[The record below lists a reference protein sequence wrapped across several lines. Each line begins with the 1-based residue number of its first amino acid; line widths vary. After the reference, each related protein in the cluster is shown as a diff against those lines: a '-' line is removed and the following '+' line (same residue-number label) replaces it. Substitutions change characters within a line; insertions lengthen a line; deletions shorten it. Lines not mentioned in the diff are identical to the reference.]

1 MKRIKIATALILAA
15 ALIFLVYAGCAKRF
29 DGESEIV
36 PDFVFRYAEN
46 QAADYPTTLG
56 ANKFAELVA
65 ERTSG
70 RIKIVV
76 FHSAELGSE
85 VECIEQLR
93 FGGIDFARLSLSQLA
108 EVSQS
113 INVLHLPYLYR
124 DEAHMWRVLD
134 GEIGDSF
141 LGALEEQNIIGLS
154 WYNAGAR
161 CFYTTVPIRKV
172 EDLQG
177 LTIRVQESAMMA
189 DMVRLLGA
197 SAAPIVYSEVYS
209 ALQTGRID
217 GAENNWPSYE
227 SMSHYEVARYFYLD
241 QHTRV
246 PEMQVISRAAMEK
259 LSEED
264 MEIIRECAKES
275 ALFEREEWARR
286 EKLSEQ
292 ICIEKGVEVVVPGPE
307 DVKLMQEL
315 CQPLYEKYAAD
326 SMSIVDRIIQ
336 LGQDEIPESAS

>member
-1 MKRIKIATALILAA
+1 MKRIRITA
-15 ALIFLVYAGCAKRF
+15 ALIIAGLLFLLQPGCANRF

-56 ANKFAELVA
+56 ANKFAELVE

-70 RIKIVV
+70 RIKIIV
-76 FHSAELGSE
+76 FHSAMLGSE
-85 VECIEQLR
+85 VDCIEQLR

-108 EVSQS
+108 EVSPS

-124 DEAHMWRVLD
+124 DEEHMWRVLD
-134 GEIGDSF
+134 GKIGDDF
-141 LGALEEQNIIGLS
+141 LGALEEANIIGLS

-161 CFYTTVPIRKV
+161 CFYTTVPIHKV
-172 EDLQG
+172 EDLRG

-189 DMVRLLGA
+189 EMVRLLGA
-197 SAAPIVYSEVYS
+197 SAAPLVYSEVYS

-259 LSEED
+259 LSEDD
-264 MEIIRECAKES
+264 MDIIRECAKES
-275 ALFEREEWARR
+275 ALFEREEWAKR
-286 EKLSEQ
+286 EEDSEM
-292 ICIEKGVEVVVPGPE
+292 ICRDSGVEVTVPEPE
-307 DVKLMQEL
+307 DLQLMQEL
-315 CQPLYEKYAAD
+315 CEPLYEKYAAGYMD
-326 SMSIVDRIIQ
+326 IVEQIIM
-336 LGQDEIPESAS
+336 LGQNERSESAP

>member
-1 MKRIKIATALILAA
+1 MKRVRAA
-15 ALIFLVYAGCAKRF
+15 AVLIIVGLLFSLYTGCANYF
-29 DGESEIV
+29 DSESEIV

-56 ANKFAELVA
+56 ANKFAELVE

-70 RIKIVV
+70 RIRIIV

-108 EVSQS
+108 KASPS
-113 INVLHLPYLYR
+113 INVLHLPYLYS
-124 DEAHMWRVLD
+124 DEDHMWRVLD
-134 GEIGDSF
+134 GDIGDDF
-141 LGALEEQNIIGLS
+141 LGALEEANIIGLS

-161 CFYTTVPIRKV
+161 SFYTTVPIRKI
-172 EDLQG
+172 EDLRG
-177 LTIRVQESAMMA
+177 LTIRVQESTMMA
-189 DMVRLLGA
+189 EMVRLLGA
-197 SAAPIVYSEVYS
+197 SAAPLVYSEVYS
-209 ALQTGRID
+209 ALLTGRID

-275 ALFEREEWARR
+275 ALFERKEWTKR
-286 EKLSEQ
+286 ETRSEK
-292 ICIEKGVEVVVPGPE
+292 ICRDNGVEVTVPGSE
-307 DVKLMQEL
+307 DVRLMQEL
-315 CQPLYEKYAAD
+315 CRPLYEKYAAD
-326 SMSIVDRIIQ
+326 YMDIVERINQ
-336 LGQDEIPESAS
+336 LRLDEIPESAS